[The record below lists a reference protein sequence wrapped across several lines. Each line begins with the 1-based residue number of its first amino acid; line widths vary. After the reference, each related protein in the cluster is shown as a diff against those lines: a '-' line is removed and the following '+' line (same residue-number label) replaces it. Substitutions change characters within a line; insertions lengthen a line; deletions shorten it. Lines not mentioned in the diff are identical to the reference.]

1 MSAGDTQYRAR
12 WVILKSGSQKAWK
25 WILIAAAVAMAAQ
38 FYYVREMLAALIL
51 LAVLFSCIAAAMLV
65 LFLLDQAGGAM
76 LGFLELQCKTVL
88 RYAREWRSFSEPRS
102 RS

>member
-1 MSAGDTQYRAR
+1 MQYRGR

-88 RYAREWRSFSEPRS
+88 QYAREWRSFSQPRS